1 MLQATPLTEGW
12 ILRHSDGTVDEL
24 PAVVPGCV
32 HTDLLAAGVIP
43 DPFLGRNETEVA
55 WVGRRD
61 WTYETDLV
69 PMNGHEQ
76 TDLVFDGL
84 DTVAEILLDG
94 RLLGRTRNMH
104 RSYRFDVT
112 GMSGRLAVRFV
123 SAYAEAEAV
132 RGKLGERPA
141 AYAEPYQYLRKMA
154 CSFGWD
160 WGPTLVTAGIWR
172 PVRLERWS
180 TARIARVRPL
190 VTVEQGVGV
199 VELAVDVER
208 ARVEAPLTVEATVG
222 GEQVRASVDGT
233 QGVVRLEV
241 PGARLWWPRGYGEQP
256 LYDVELTL
264 LHEGRPLD
272 VWRRR
277 VGFRSV
283 ELDRSADAHGT
294 GFTLVVNGERLFAR
308 GVNWIPD
315 DVFPSRV
322 TRERYRERLEQAAD
336 AGVDLVRVW
345 GGGIYESEDF
355 YDACDELGLL
365 VWQDFPFACA
375 AYPEEQPLRGEVE
388 AEARENVVRLMP
400 HPALVLWNGNNE
412 NLWGFRDWGWEA
424 GLAGDSWGEGYYLG
438 VLPRVVAELDP
449 TRPYTAGSPWSGSWE
464 HHPNDPAHGTHHSW
478 EVWNREDYAE
488 YRAEVPRFV
497 AEFGWQAPPAYATLA
512 GALPGEVLAADSPGV
527 LHHQKADD
535 GNGKLRRGLERHFA
549 FPEGDFDRW
558 HYLMQVNQARAVA
571 AGIEHWRSHWPVCA
585 GTVVWQLNDCWPVT
599 SWAAIDGDGR
609 EKPLYHELRR
619 LYADRLLTVQ
629 MRGQQLVLAAV
640 NQAGEPWAGVL
651 RLRRMSVDG
660 TVIDEAELDFHAA
673 RRTVTDVTVPPEL
686 VPVGAKEFLVADA
699 GGDGGADRGGA
710 LGTGQGSAGGA
721 SAGWGGAAGTGQG
734 SAGGA
739 SAGWGGAAGTGQ
751 GSAGGASAGW
761 GGAAGTDVGA
771 AAVAGAGRGSETAS
785 GAGAGHGA
793 GTEVSAA
800 GCAGAGWGGAAGT
813 DVGAAAVAGAG
824 RGSETASG
832 AGAGH
837 GGDTEVSAAAG
848 AGASHGSGAES
859 SASQDAGAGAGQDAD
874 TEVSAAAGASAVHGA
889 GAESS
894 ARLGAGADAGVR
906 AGGLRAL
913 YFPSSDREIPYPRP
927 EFDVVVAA
935 GGVTVTA
942 RTLVRDLL
950 LQVDRLDPA
959 ARADRGLV
967 TLLPGERVTIGVS
980 GWKTPDPDAARSA
993 LYCLEPSR

>member
-12 ILRHSDGTVDEL
+12 ILRHEGGEL

-32 HTDLLAAGVIP
+32 HTDLLAAGAIP
-43 DPFLGRNETEVA
+43 DPFLGRNETDLA

-61 WTYETDLV
+61 WTYETELPPVD
-69 PMNGHEQ
+69 GHEQ

-94 RLLGRTRNMH
+94 QLLGRTRNMH

-112 GMSGRLAVRFV
+112 GMAGRLAVRFV

-172 PVRLERWS
+172 PVRIERWS

-190 VTVEQGVGV
+190 VTVGEQGLGV
-199 VELAVDVER
+199 VELAVEVER
-208 ARVEAPLTVEATVG
+208 ARVEAPLRVEASVG
-222 GEQVRASVDGT
+222 GVRASASLDGT
-233 QGVVRLEV
+233 EGVVRLEV
-241 PGARLWWPRGYGEQP
+241 PGVGLWWPRGYGEQS

-264 LHEGRPLD
+264 LHEDRPLD

-277 VGFRSV
+277 VGFRTV
-283 ELDRSADAHGT
+283 ELDRAADAHGT

-315 DVFPSRV
+315 DVFPSRI
-322 TRERYRERLEQAAD
+322 TRERYRERLGQAAD
-336 AGVDLVRVW
+336 AGVDLVRIW

-400 HPALVLWNGNNE
+400 HPSLVLWNGNNE

-424 GLAGDSWGEGYYLG
+424 RLAGDSWGEGYYLG

-449 TRPYTAGSPWSGSWE
+449 TRPYTAGSPWSGSWD

-478 EVWNREDYAE
+478 EVWNRQDYAE
-488 YRAEVPRFV
+488 YRREVPRFV

-512 GALPGEVLAADSPGV
+512 RALPGEVLAADSPGM

-558 HYLMQVNQARAVA
+558 HYLMQVNQARALA

-619 LYADRLLTVQ
+619 LYADRLLTL
-629 MRGQQLVLAAV
+629 RGRVLAVV
-640 NQAGEPWAGVL
+640 NQTAEEWAGAV
-651 RLRRMSVDG
+651 RLRRMSVEG
-660 TVIDEAELDFHAA
+660 TVIGEADVEFRAGRRAVAEVSVPRELD
-673 RRTVTDVTVPPEL
+673 
-686 VPVGAKEFLVADA
+686 PVGPKEFLVADA
-699 GGDGGADRGGA
+699 D
-710 LGTGQGSAGGA
+710 
-721 SAGWGGAAGTGQG
+721 
-734 SAGGA
+734 
-739 SAGWGGAAGTGQ
+739 
-751 GSAGGASAGW
+751 
-761 GGAAGTDVGA
+761 
-771 AAVAGAGRGSETAS
+771 
-785 GAGAGHGA
+785 
-793 GTEVSAA
+793 
-800 GCAGAGWGGAAGT
+800 
-813 DVGAAAVAGAG
+813 
-824 RGSETASG
+824 
-832 AGAGH
+832 
-837 GGDTEVSAAAG
+837 
-848 AGASHGSGAES
+848 
-859 SASQDAGAGAGQDAD
+859 
-874 TEVSAAAGASAVHGA
+874 
-889 GAESS
+889 
-894 ARLGAGADAGVR
+894 
-906 AGGLRAL
+906 GLRAVH
-913 YFPSSDREIPYPRP
+913 FPVADREIPYPQP
-927 EFDVVVAA
+927 EFDVSVTPGA
-935 GGVTVTA
+935 VTVTA
-942 RTLVRDLL
+942 HTLVRDLL
-950 LQVDRLDPA
+950 LQADRLDPA

>member
-1 MLQATPLTEGW
+1 MLQDTPLGEGW
-12 ILRHSDGTVDEL
+12 ILRNFDGTSGEL
-24 PAVVPGCV
+24 PAAVPGCV

-55 WVGRRD
+55 WVGRRE
-61 WTYETDLV
+61 WTYERELRA
-69 PMNGHEQ
+69 GSGHSAHEQ
-76 TDLVFDGL
+76 TDLVFEGL
-84 DTVAEILLDG
+84 DTAAEVRLDG

-112 GMSGRLAVRFV
+112 GLEGRLSVRFA

-141 AYAEPYQYLRKMA
+141 AYHEPFQYIRKMA

-172 PVRLERWS
+172 PARLEHWS

-190 VTVEQGVGV
+190 VTVDVERGLGV
-199 VELAVDVER
+199 VELAVEVER
-208 ARVEAPLTVEATVG
+208 TRVEASLAVQATVDG
-222 GEQVRASVDGT
+222 VRVRASLDGAS
-233 QGVVRLEV
+233 GVVRLEV
-241 PGARLWWPRGYGEQP
+241 PDVRLWWPRGYGEQP

-264 LHEGRPLD
+264 LHGDDVLD

-277 VGFRSV
+277 VGFRTV
-283 ELDRSADAHGT
+283 ELDRSADEHGT
-294 GFTLVVNGERLFAR
+294 GFTFVVNGERLFAR

-315 DVFPSRV
+315 DVFPSRI
-322 TRERYRERLEQAAD
+322 TRERYRERLAQAAG
-336 AGVDLVRVW
+336 AGVDLVRIW
-345 GGGIYESEDF
+345 GGGIYESSDF

-400 HPALVLWNGNNE
+400 HPSLVLWNGNNE
-412 NLWGFRDWGWEA
+412 NLWGFRDWGWEER
-424 GLAGDSWGEGYYLG
+424 LTGDSWGEGYYLG

-464 HHPNDPAHGTHHSW
+464 RHPNDPAHGTRHSW

-488 YRAEVPRFV
+488 YRREVPRFM
-497 AEFGWQAPPAYATLA
+497 AEFGWQAPPAYATLRR
-512 GALPGEVLAADSPGV
+512 ALPGEELVPDSPGM

-558 HYLMQVNQARAVA
+558 HYLTQVNQARAVA
-571 AGIEHWRSHWPVCA
+571 TGIEHWRSHWPVCA

-629 MRGQQLVLAAV
+629 GRAVAVV
-640 NQAGEPWAGVL
+640 NQGSRAWAGAV
-651 RLRRMSVDG
+651 RLRRMSVEG
-660 TVIDEAELDFHAA
+660 TVIGEASVEFTAAA
-673 RRTVTDVTVPPEL
+673 RTVALVDLPGEL
-686 VPVGAKEFLVADA
+686 EPVGAKEFLVADA
-699 GGDGGADRGGA
+699 D
-710 LGTGQGSAGGA
+710 
-721 SAGWGGAAGTGQG
+721 
-734 SAGGA
+734 
-739 SAGWGGAAGTGQ
+739 
-751 GSAGGASAGW
+751 
-761 GGAAGTDVGA
+761 
-771 AAVAGAGRGSETAS
+771 
-785 GAGAGHGA
+785 
-793 GTEVSAA
+793 
-800 GCAGAGWGGAAGT
+800 
-813 DVGAAAVAGAG
+813 
-824 RGSETASG
+824 
-832 AGAGH
+832 
-837 GGDTEVSAAAG
+837 
-848 AGASHGSGAES
+848 
-859 SASQDAGAGAGQDAD
+859 
-874 TEVSAAAGASAVHGA
+874 
-889 GAESS
+889 
-894 ARLGAGADAGVR
+894 
-906 AGGLRAL
+906 GLRAL
-913 YFPSSDREIPYPRP
+913 HFPAPDREIPYPRP
-927 EFDVVVAA
+927 DFDVSVAP
-935 GGVTVTA
+935 GSVTVTA
-942 RTLVRDLL
+942 RSLVRDLL
-950 LQVDRLDPA
+950 LQADRLDPE

-967 TLLPGERVTIGVS
+967 TLLPGEQVTIGVS

>member
-1 MLQATPLTEGW
+1 MLEATPLTDGW
-12 ILRHSDGTVDEL
+12 ILRHGQEAL

-55 WVGRRD
+55 WVGRRE
-61 WTYETDLV
+61 WTYETRLPDGV
-69 PMNGHEQ
+69 SGHEQ

-84 DTVAEILLDG
+84 DTAAEILLG
-94 RLLGRTRNMH
+94 GQPLGRVRNMH
-104 RSYRFDVT
+104 RSHRFDVT
-112 GMSGRLAVRFV
+112 GMSGPLTVRFR

-132 RGKLGERPA
+132 RGRLGERPA
-141 AYAEPYQYLRKMA
+141 AYTEPYQYIRKMA

-199 VELAVDVER
+199 VELHVDVER
-208 ARVEAPLTVEATVG
+208 TRVEAALTLEARVDGRRVRAEVG
-222 GEQVRASVDGT
+222 GTR
-233 QGVVRLEV
+233 GVVRVEV
-241 PGARLWWPRGYGEQP
+241 PQARLWWPRGYGDQP

-264 LHEGRPLD
+264 HHGNAPLD

-277 VGFRSV
+277 VGFRSAV
-283 ELDRSADAHGT
+283 LDTSPDAHGT

-322 TRERYRERLEQAAD
+322 TPERYRERLGQAAD

-400 HPALVLWNGNNE
+400 HPSLVLWNGNNE
-412 NLWGFRDWGWEA
+412 NLWGFRDWGWEERL
-424 GLAGDSWGEGYYLG
+424 GGDSWGEGYYLG
-438 VLPRVVAELDP
+438 LLPRVVAELDP
-449 TRPYTAGSPWSGSWE
+449 TRSYTAGSPWSGSWR

-478 EVWNREDYAE
+478 EVWNRRDYAD
-488 YRAEVPRFV
+488 YRLDVPRFV
-497 AEFGWQAPPAYATLA
+497 AEFGWQAPPAYATLRR
-512 GALPGEVLAADSPGV
+512 ALPGEELAADSPGV
-527 LHHQKADD
+527 LHHQKAED

-558 HYLMQVNQARAVA
+558 HYLTQVNQARAVA
-571 AGIEHWRSHWPVCA
+571 AGIEYWRSLWPVCA

-619 LYADRLLTVQ
+619 LYADRLLTLRQ
-629 MRGQQLVLAAV
+629 RDGELVLAAV
-640 NQAGEPWAGVL
+640 NQSGERWTGTL
-651 RLRRMSVDG
+651 SLRRMSVG
-660 TVIDEAELDFHAA
+660 GEVIDAADLDLAAGAREVAEV
-673 RRTVTDVTVPPEL
+673 RVPAEL
-686 VPVGAKEFLVADA
+686 VPAGAKEFLVADA
-699 GGDGGADRGGA
+699 W
-710 LGTGQGSAGGA
+710 GSPR
-721 SAGWGGAAGTGQG
+721 S
-734 SAGGA
+734 
-739 SAGWGGAAGTGQ
+739 
-751 GSAGGASAGW
+751 
-761 GGAAGTDVGA
+761 
-771 AAVAGAGRGSETAS
+771 
-785 GAGAGHGA
+785 
-793 GTEVSAA
+793 
-800 GCAGAGWGGAAGT
+800 
-813 DVGAAAVAGAG
+813 
-824 RGSETASG
+824 
-832 AGAGH
+832 
-837 GGDTEVSAAAG
+837 
-848 AGASHGSGAES
+848 SGAES
-859 SASQDAGAGAGQDAD
+859 
-874 TEVSAAAGASAVHGA
+874 
-889 GAESS
+889 AE
-894 ARLGAGADAGVR
+894 
-906 AGGLRAL
+906 GLRAV
-913 YFPSSDREIPYPRP
+913 YFPVPDREIAYPRP
-927 EFDVVVAA
+927 EFEVTVVP
-935 GGVTVTA
+935 GGVEVSA

-950 LQVDRLDPA
+950 LQADRLDPG

-967 TLLPGERVTIGVS
+967 TLLPGERVTIGVE
-980 GWKTPDPDAARSA
+980 GWQTPDAAAARAA
-993 LYCLEPSR
+993 LYCQEPAR